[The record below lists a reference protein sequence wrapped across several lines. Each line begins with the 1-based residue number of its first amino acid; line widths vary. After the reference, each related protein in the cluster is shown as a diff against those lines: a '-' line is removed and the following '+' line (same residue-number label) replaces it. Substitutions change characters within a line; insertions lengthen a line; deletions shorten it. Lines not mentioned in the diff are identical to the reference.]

1 MKPANNLFAQLNI
14 FEKKIDSLEKK
25 IAQLEAKLDVRV
37 DEIRHQILRVKNHQS
52 LPDDFILSGKKY
64 LDLSPEK
71 ASHLYHDKEFDFILI
86 DVSEEDFTPPVH
98 LPEAIRMPWSRFESD
113 YLEIQSKT
121 TPILIISED
130 GVTSVLAC
138 HFLADLGFF
147 NTNNISG
154 GYKFWKTT
162 VQEH

>member
-1 MKPANNLFAQLNI
+1 MKRAHNLFEQLNI
-14 FEKKIDSLEKK
+14 FERQIHTLERKLALLENK
-25 IAQLEAKLDVRV
+25 FQENIIEQRNQL
-37 DEIRHQILRVKNHQS
+37 LRVKNNQA

-71 ASHLYHDKEFDFILI
+71 AFMLYQDKEFDFILI
-86 DVSEEDFTPPVH
+86 DVSEENFHPPVI
-98 LPEAIRMPWSRFESD
+98 LPEAIKMPWSGFKNH

-138 HFLADLGFF
+138 DFLSKRGYY

-154 GYKFWKTT
+154 GYKYWKGA
-162 VQEH
+162 